1 MAISKDKKNT
11 LVADLTELLN
21 SSKMTVYAKYQGLT
35 VAELQELRKNAR
47 ENGVKIKVVKNRL
60 VRVAMNSVAVYKD
73 TDTTGLTGQLLYAIS
88 DSDEVA
94 PAKVLAEFSKNHDIL
109 QIVGGFNDSGN
120 NLSDAEIKALA
131 SLPSKNELIAQVV
144 ANLLSPVNES
154 ISGLANGV
162 SEIVSGLEAKANA

>member
-11 LVADLTELLN
+11 LVADLTELL
-21 SSKMTVYAKYQGLT
+21 SASKMTVYAKYQGLT
-35 VAELQELRKNAR
+35 VAELQELRRSAR

-88 DSDEVA
+88 DKDEVA
-94 PAKVLAEFSKNHDIL
+94 PAKVLAEFAKTHELLAIA
-109 QIVGGFNDSGN
+109 GGFNDSGAS
-120 NLSDAEIKALA
+120 LTDAEIKALA

-154 ISGLANGV
+154 ISGLSGGV
-162 SEIVSGLEAKANA
+162 SAIVSGLEAKAA